1 MNPLQAGARFA
12 KLRSM
17 VSLEGLRDELDQLAT
32 LCDERRQLAEQGHL
46 QVWLHG
52 WLLLHVPL
60 SVVLLVL
67 GVLHVYFSLYY

>member
-1 MNPLQAGARFA
+1 MNPLQAETRFA

-17 VSLEGLRDELDQLAT
+17 VSLEGLRDELGQLAT
-32 LCDERRQLAEQGHL
+32 LCDERRQLAEQERL

-60 SVVLLVL
+60 SLALLVL
-67 GVLHVYFSLYY
+67 GVLHVYFALYY